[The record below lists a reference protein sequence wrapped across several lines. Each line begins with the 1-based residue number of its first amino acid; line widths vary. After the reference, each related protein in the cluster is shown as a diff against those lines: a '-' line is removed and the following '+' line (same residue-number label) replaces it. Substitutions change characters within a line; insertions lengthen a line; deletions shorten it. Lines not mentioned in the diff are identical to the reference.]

1 MKAILRHKGYRLFSR
16 PFELNIVGLRSK
28 STIPN
33 RFDDE
38 IHVFYKVSTLNWH
51 YHVFRATT
59 DPGTF
64 WLRQPMQPQG
74 TAILQQGQFLNA
86 YGMGLHQGKYL
97 ALVQTKPVTIIR
109 DYDRDAIL
117 DFNNGNKTT
126 GYYGINVHRANRTG
140 TTKTIDKNSAGC
152 QVFENADDFAHF
164 LELCSKHRSLYGN
177 VFTYS
182 LIDFRAVR
190 RQNAR
195 YVAAGIGIAGL
206 LGLGILAT
214 VNKEKVKSIM
224 EEVGDFFSDII
235 QTKNENE
242 PQTNNSSTPSG
253 QGREL
258 LPA

>member
-1 MKAILRHKGYRLFSR
+1 MRHKGYKIFSR

-51 YHVFRATT
+51 YHVFKATT

-74 TAILQQGQFLNA
+74 TAILAEGQNINA
-86 YGMGLHQGKYL
+86 YQLDLHRGKYL
-97 ALVQTKPVTIIR
+97 ALVQRKAVTVIR
-109 DYDRDAIL
+109 DYNRDAVL
-117 DFNNGNKTT
+117 DFKNGTITK
-126 GYYGINVHRANRTG
+126 GLYGINVHRANQTG
-140 TTKTIDKNSAGC
+140 TTKTVDKNSAGC
-152 QVFENADDFAHF
+152 QVFENADDFALF
-164 LELCSKHRSLYGN
+164 IKLCQKHKGLYGN
-177 VFTYS
+177 QFSYS

-195 YVAAGIGIAGL
+195 YVAAGIGVAGL
-206 LGLGILAT
+206 LGLGILAVT
-214 VNKEKVKSIM
+214 QKEKIKTMM

-235 QTKNENE
+235 QTKNQND
-242 PQTNNSSTPSG
+242 PQTNYSSTTTG
-253 QGREL
+253 
-258 LPA
+258 

>member
-1 MKAILRHKGYRLFSR
+1 MRHKGYKIFSR

-51 YHVFRATT
+51 YHVFKATT

-74 TAILQQGQFLNA
+74 TAILAEGQNINA
-86 YGMGLHQGKYL
+86 YQLDLHRGKYL
-97 ALVQTKPVTIIR
+97 ALVQRKAVTVIR
-109 DYDRDAIL
+109 DYNRDAVL
-117 DFNNGNKTT
+117 DFKNGTITK
-126 GYYGINVHRANRTG
+126 GLYGINVHRANQTG
-140 TTKTIDKNSAGC
+140 TTKTVDKNSAGC
-152 QVFENADDFAHF
+152 QVFENADDFALF
-164 LELCSKHRSLYGN
+164 IKLCQKHKGLYGN
-177 VFTYS
+177 LFSYS

-195 YVAAGIGIAGL
+195 YVAAGIGVAGL
-206 LGLGILAT
+206 LGLGILAVT
-214 VNKEKVKSIM
+214 QKEKIKTMM

-235 QTKNENE
+235 QTKNQND
-242 PQTNNSSTPSG
+242 PQTNYSSTTTG
-253 QGREL
+253 
-258 LPA
+258 

>member
-1 MKAILRHKGYRLFSR
+1 MRHKGFKIFSR

-38 IHVFYKVSTLNWH
+38 IHIFYKVSNLNWY
-51 YHVFRATT
+51 YHIFKATT

-64 WLRQPMQPQG
+64 WLRQPLQPQG
-74 TAILQQGQFLNA
+74 TAILQEGQFLNA
-86 YGMGLHQGKYL
+86 YGMGLHRGKYL
-97 ALVQTKPVTIIR
+97 ALVQTGPVAIIR
-109 DYDRDAIL
+109 DYNRDAIL

-126 GYYGINVHRANRTG
+126 GYFGINVHRANKTG

-152 QVFENADDFAHF
+152 QVFENADDFSLF
-164 LELCSKHRSLYGN
+164 LKLCQKHKSLYGN
-177 VFTYS
+177 RFTYS

-206 LGLGILAT
+206 LGLGILAIT
-214 VNKEKVKSIM
+214 QKEKIKNIV

-235 QTKNENE
+235 QTKNNYE
-242 PQTNNSSTPSG
+242 PQTDHSSNPSG
-253 QGREL
+253 
-258 LPA
+258 

>member
-1 MKAILRHKGYRLFSR
+1 MVLQKIKAIMRHKGYKVFNR
-16 PFELNIVGLRSK
+16 PYELNIVGLRSK

-51 YHVFRATT
+51 YHVFKATT

-74 TAILQQGQFLNA
+74 TAILAEGQNLDA
-86 YGMGLHQGKYL
+86 YQLGLHRGKYL
-97 ALVQTKPVTIIR
+97 ALVQRKAVTVIR
-109 DYDRDAIL
+109 DYNRDAVL
-117 DFNNGNKTT
+117 DFINGTKTN
-126 GYYGINVHRANRTG
+126 GLYGINIHRANQTG
-140 TTKTIDKNSAGC
+140 TTKSVDKNSAGC
-152 QVFENADDFAHF
+152 QVFENANDFALF
-164 LELCSKHRSLYGN
+164 IKLCQKHEKLYGN
-177 VFTYS
+177 RFTYS

-206 LGLGILAT
+206 LGLGVLAIT
-214 VNKEKVKSIM
+214 QKEKIKTIV

-242 PQTNNSSTPSG
+242 PQTNHSSTPSG
-253 QGREL
+253 
-258 LPA
+258 